1 MLRTTA
7 AIALAIAAAFWCF
20 CYCCIYCSH
29 SGRRK
34 FDVTCGLSKTWLLL
48 LNKVSPK
55 ELETSILPS
64 RAASHPREASTWTW
78 ETSTARSHRN
88 YILASFSVVQ
98 KRFVTQD
105 SGVPGGTKM
114 WQDHLGQLGL
124 DTKFLYSGASP
135 TVDGG
140 GWQNP
145 WQRTVFWNLVTLK
158 TTDFWLWKYDR
169 GGHFWSHHPDCFSL
183 IALGMFINRWLT
195 SDIDTTGRYGVLCL
209 WLYASECVSSGG
221 LFLL

>member
-1 MLRTTA
+1 MTASADSSKTVCALPTLTSSYCKKMLRTTA

-98 KRFVTQD
+98 KRFVTQE

-124 DTKFLYSGASP
+124 DTKFLYRGASP

-140 GWQNP
+140 GWQKP
-145 WQRTVFWNLVTLK
+145 MAEDSVLK
-158 TTDFWLWKYDR
+158 PRHT
-169 GGHFWSHHPDCFSL
+169 
-183 IALGMFINRWLT
+183 
-195 SDIDTTGRYGVLCL
+195 
-209 WLYASECVSSGG
+209 
-221 LFLL
+221 